1 MCHMNMSRCFCAAL
15 CALLLTL
22 ATGAEPQGQ
31 GTTTPV
37 PPQWAYGF
45 KTPLGSPPASEPAA
59 TPSNQLAKDDG
70 KPVQLPGSPLS
81 LTFTQMR
88 SAGAPVDWYPNDHP
102 QMPEVVA
109 RNRPG
114 VSACGSCHYPNGKGD
129 TANASISAL
138 PYVYFVQ
145 TMEDFRKGLR
155 KSADPRK
162 YNTDNMIAY
171 AKAMTDEEIRETA
184 EYFAAIPFTSRV
196 KVVESQTVPK
206 TRLVAAGVYFA
217 LEGNETEPLGD
228 RIIEMPETANDFI
241 YRDSRSSTVAYV
253 PVGSIKKGE
262 RLVTTGGDG
271 KTTQCAICHGPDLLG
286 LGPVPGIA
294 GRGPSYLVRQL
305 FDMQHGY
312 RKGVWTSLMKPAV
325 EKLSADD
332 IIDIVAYLSSRKVVA
347 APAPR

>member
-1 MCHMNMSRCFCAAL
+1 
-15 CALLLTL
+15 
-22 ATGAEPQGQ
+22 
-31 GTTTPV
+31 
-37 PPQWAYGF
+37 
-45 KTPLGSPPASEPAA
+45 
-59 TPSNQLAKDDG
+59 
-70 KPVQLPGSPLS
+70 
-81 LTFTQMR
+81 MR

-102 QMPEVVA
+102 PMPEVVA

-138 PYVYFVQ
+138 PYDYFVQ
-145 TMEDFRKGLR
+145 TMEDFRKDLR

-162 YNTDNMIAY
+162 NNTNNMVAF
-171 AKAMTDEEIRETA
+171 AKAMTVDEIRATA

-196 KVVESQTVPK
+196 NVIESQTVPK
-206 TRLVAAGVYFA
+206 TGLVAAGVYYP
-217 LEGNETEPLGD
+217 LEGNETEPLGN
-228 RIIEMPETANDFI
+228 RIIEMPATPNDFV

-253 PVGSIKKGE
+253 PVGSIKRGE
-262 RLVTTGGDG
+262 RLVTNGGDG
-271 KTTQCAICHGPDLLG
+271 KTTRCSICHGPELLG

-325 EKLSADD
+325 EKLSTDD

-347 APAPR
+347 APPPR

>member
-1 MCHMNMSRCFCAAL
+1 
-15 CALLLTL
+15 
-22 ATGAEPQGQ
+22 
-31 GTTTPV
+31 
-37 PPQWAYGF
+37 
-45 KTPLGSPPASEPAA
+45 
-59 TPSNQLAKDDG
+59 
-70 KPVQLPGSPLS
+70 
-81 LTFTQMR
+81 
-88 SAGAPVDWYPNDHP
+88 
-102 QMPEVVA
+102 
-109 RNRPG
+109 
-114 VSACGSCHYPNGKGD
+114 
-129 TANASISAL
+129 
-138 PYVYFVQ
+138 
-145 TMEDFRKGLR
+145 
-155 KSADPRK
+155 
-162 YNTDNMIAY
+162 
-171 AKAMTDEEIRETA
+171 MTDEEIHETA

-196 KVVESQTVPK
+196 KVIESQTVPK

-217 LEGNETEPLGD
+217 LEGNETEPLGS

-325 EKLSADD
+325 EKLSTDD

>member
-1 MCHMNMSRCFCAAL
+1 MNSPSCICVAVIAS
-15 CALLLTL
+15 LLTL
-22 ATGAEPQGQ
+22 AIGAEPRGQ
-31 GTTTPV
+31 GKTTPV

-45 KTPLGSPPASEPAA
+45 KTPLGSPPASEPPA
-59 TPSNQLAKDDG
+59 TPSNQLVKDDG
-70 KPVQLPGSPLS
+70 KPIQLPGSPLS

-88 SAGAPVDWYPNDHP
+88 SAGAPIDWYPTDHP
-102 QMPEVVA
+102 PMPEVVA

-145 TMEDFRKGLR
+145 TMEDFRKDLR

-162 YNTDNMIAY
+162 NNTNNMIAF
-171 AKAMTDEEIRETA
+171 AKAMTDEEIRATA
-184 EYFAAIPFTSRV
+184 EYFATIPFTSRV
-196 KVVESQTVPK
+196 NVIESQTVPK
-206 TRLVAAGVYFA
+206 TGLVAAGVYYP
-217 LEGNETEPLGD
+217 LEGNETEPLGN
-228 RIIEMPETANDFI
+228 RIIEMPATPNDFV

-271 KTTQCAICHGPDLLG
+271 KTTQCSICHGPDLLG

-325 EKLSADD
+325 EKLSTDD

-347 APAPR
+347 APPPR